1 MKFETYLTV
10 VKSISRISLVWETL
24 DISFYL
30 FHFILY
36 FPWYYTVFCG
46 FKRNPIHEH
55 LFVIICHLLCL
66 SRFWFLIWSNL
77 FGGYFDFFFS
87 SFFGSSDLQLAIAL
101 QQQEFEEQEPQR
113 NLQQEQQPQRNLQ
126 QPAVTGSSRLV
137 TGPQVSSIKF
147 VHMLA
152 I

>member
-1 MKFETYLTV
+1 MNIYLLLYV
-10 VKSISRISLVWETL
+10 IS
-24 DISFYL
+24 Y
-30 FHFILY
+30 
-36 FPWYYTVFCG
+36 VFQD
-46 FKRNPIHEH
+46 
-55 LFVIICHLLCL
+55 
-66 SRFWFLIWSNL
+66 
-77 FGGYFDFFFS
+77 FDFWSGANSLGVILIFFYS